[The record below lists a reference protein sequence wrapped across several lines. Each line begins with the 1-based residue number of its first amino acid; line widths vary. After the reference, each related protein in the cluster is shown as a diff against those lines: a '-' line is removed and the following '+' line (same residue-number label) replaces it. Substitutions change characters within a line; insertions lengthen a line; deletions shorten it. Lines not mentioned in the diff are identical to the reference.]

1 MSNAAEKK
9 TDLSEFFSL
18 ISQEKTE
25 QKEKIKEQISN
36 PTSDLNSLFKQLEDA
51 HKEIK
56 KEKTLSEEDQ
66 IKLESFSNLVNI
78 LNSKY
83 INVKSLFELAR

>member
-36 PTSDLNSLFKQLEDA
+36 PTSDLSSLFKQLEDA
-51 HKEIK
+51 HKEI
-56 KEKTLSEEDQ
+56 
-66 IKLESFSNLVNI
+66 
-78 LNSKY
+78 
-83 INVKSLFELAR
+83 